1 MSAKKPKISII
12 YNPSKTREIAR
23 LIEATQTMGQQE
35 REYHFKNG
43 RSVTIFENNKIVRI
57 KPDGREILVGK

>member
-35 REYHFKNG
+35 YHFKNG

-57 KPDGREILVGK
+57 NPDGREILVGK